1 MLSHDLKCELG
12 RYSTTG
18 EAPSDQEQ
26 AIDLC
31 GQSVFRQ
38 LHHRGRWRR
47 GGRLQPAELARSLAI
62 ATGWYVTAFTGLN
75 ARATFR

>member
-38 LHHRGRWRR
+38 LHHRDVGDAVAACSLQSWLVAWQLRQ
-47 GGRLQPAELARSLAI
+47 GGTSQHSQ
-62 ATGWYVTAFTGLN
+62 G
-75 ARATFR
+75 